1 MRKAACYEALAVA
14 PSALK
19 KTNACRA
26 LDALGVPYELKA
38 YDFDENDLSAET
50 VARKVGLPPEQVFK
64 TLCVRADDHAILLA
78 VLPGDQILDLKALA
92 RIAGKKSL
100 EPVAL
105 KELMALTGYIRGG
118 VTALACKKPYP
129 VFVDESAQLFD
140 LISVS
145 AGQRGLQI
153 FVHPDRYLEATS
165 GRYAA
170 MARDKDGGAGLSGS

>member
-1 MRKAACYEALAVA
+1 VA

-26 LDALGVPYELKA
+26 LDALGIEYELRA
-38 YDFDENDLSAET
+38 YEFDESDLSAET
-50 VARKVGLPPEQVFK
+50 VARKVGLPAEQVFK
-64 TLCVRADDHAILLA
+64 TLCVRAEDHAILLA

-92 RIAGKKSL
+92 RVAGKKAV

-105 KELMALTGYIRGG
+105 KELMVLTGYIRGG

-153 FVHPDRYLEATS
+153 FVHPDRYLEAI
-165 GRYAA
+165 GGHYAA
-170 MARDKDGGAGLSGS
+170 IARDKDGSAGLAGS

>member
-1 MRKAACYEALAVA
+1 VASSAV
-14 PSALK
+14 K

-26 LDALGVPYELKA
+26 LDALGVPYELRA
-38 YDFDENDLSAET
+38 YDFDESDLSAET

-64 TLCVRADDHAILLA
+64 TLCVRADDHGILLA
-78 VLPGDQILDLKALA
+78 VLPGDQTLDLKAMA
-92 RIAGKKSL
+92 RIAGKKAV

-105 KELMALTGYIRGG
+105 KELVALTGYIRGG

-140 LISVS
+140 VISVS

-153 FVHPDRYLEATS
+153 FVHPDRYLEAV
-165 GRYAA
+165 GGHYAA
-170 MARDKDGGAGLSGS
+170 IGRDKDGSPGPSGS